1 MSNRVRLSRYFLKSL
16 GPNPE
21 IVYFEPDDQVKI
33 PVYKTPFNG
42 FTGMLKPGFA
52 PGFNETYFT
61 FYDNFMI
68 AGNSYATVSRLLYD
82 NLLNKTLA
90 NDLTYRDFE
99 STLPSRAGYF
109 FYCVPSRIINYL
121 SGFLNDDIIKALK
134 SE

>member
-1 MSNRVRLSRYFLKSL
+1 
-16 GPNPE
+16 
-21 IVYFEPDDQVKI
+21 
-33 PVYKTPFNG
+33 
-42 FTGMLKPGFA
+42 MLKPGFD
-52 PGFNETYFT
+52 PGFNETYFA

-109 FYCVPSRIINYL
+109 FYCVPSRIIRL
-121 SGFLNDDIIKALK
+121 SVRIP
-134 SE
+134 